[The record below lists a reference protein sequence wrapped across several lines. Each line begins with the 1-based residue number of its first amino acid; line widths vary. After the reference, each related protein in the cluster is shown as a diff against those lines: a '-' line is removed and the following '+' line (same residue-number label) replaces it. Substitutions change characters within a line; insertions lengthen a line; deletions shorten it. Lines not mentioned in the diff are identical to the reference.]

1 MTSALQ
7 EAATAPPDPLDAVE
21 ELGRVEVVLRA
32 SAMREPLRHGLGL
45 PRAAPCHVVDAKY
58 EPGRRCTVLYAFGDL
73 YVTGVLPL
81 GPDGAP
87 PGGVV
92 VAPGMHVWPFPDDPQ
107 LPGLR
112 TATGGRSLAA
122 ALGTEA
128 PALVRTSLLRYRPGR
143 RVTLSVDVRSRRS
156 TARLVGKVYGDL
168 AKAAAVH
175 EEARALWQAVGDGGP
190 VAVPAPVAFVPEIP
204 MVLWR
209 RVPGVGLDQLL
220 LGPSG
225 VRHVEAAG
233 RAVAALHALPPLTR
247 RRRSAVAD
255 LGRFHVRVERVARVA
270 PSLGDGLRS
279 WAHDLAALGQAF
291 DDPAERPV
299 HGDCKPSQLHVA
311 TTRTW
316 VLDFDNC
323 GLGDPA
329 LDVGTFLASLR
340 QRGHQ
345 ELERPFLEAYAG
357 GAVPE
362 ELEDRVRWHQSLAL
376 LRKAMRAFARSPRS
390 PVPAVLTAAGRACL
404 DVKGPRGTG

>member
-1 MTSALQ
+1 MAQ
-7 EAATAPPDPLDAVE
+7 PGPLDAGE
-21 ELGRVEVVLRA
+21 ELTRVELVLRA
-32 SAMREPLRHGLGL
+32 SAMREPLLHGLGL
-45 PRAAPCHVVDAKY
+45 PRTAPCHVVDAKY
-58 EPGRRCTVLYAFGDL
+58 EPGRRCTVLYELGDL

-81 GPDGAP
+81 GPEGAP
-87 PGGVV
+87 RGGVV
-92 VAPGMHVWPFPDDPQ
+92 VAPGMHVWRFPDDPQ

-112 TATGGRSLAA
+112 TATEGRALAA

-143 RVTLSVDVRSRRS
+143 RVTLAVDIRSRGS

-209 RVPGVGLDQLL
+209 RMSGVGLDQLL
-220 LGPSG
+220 LGPSRL
-225 VRHVEAAG
+225 RHVEAAG
-233 RAVAALHALPPLTR
+233 AAVAALRALPPLTR

-255 LGRFHVRVERVARVA
+255 LGRFSGRVERIARVA
-270 PSLGDGLRS
+270 PPLGDLLRR
-279 WAHDLAALGQAF
+279 WADDLAARAESI

-311 TTRTW
+311 TARTW
-316 VLDFDNC
+316 LLDFDNC

-340 QRGHQ
+340 QRGQQ
-345 ELERPFLEAYAG
+345 ELERPFLVAYAG
-357 GAVPE
+357 GTVPA
-362 ELEDRVRWHQSLAL
+362 ELEDRVRWHQSVAL

-390 PVPAVLTAAGRACL
+390 PVPAGLIAAGRACL
-404 DVKGPRGTG
+404 DAEGPHGTG